1 MTDLN
6 GKTVGIVGLGQIG
19 GSLAGALKAT
29 GLNIRIIG
37 FDSAKSSADEALKQ
51 SIVDVSVDSISGLI
65 EMAEIVILA
74 MPIGA
79 IIHTIH
85 DQATQLRSK
94 LLVTDV
100 GSLMIDVLAAAGNA
114 SLNNY
119 VSGHPMAGTEKWGH
133 QAWSSQLFCDCQYFQ
148 AALSETT
155 TEARETMNALI
166 AALRARPTEVAP
178 EEHDLAFATT
188 SNLVHVLAFCL
199 KGACDSLSHQVDG
212 YERFIGPSFTDAT
225 RVADSDPEMVYQML
239 WHNRHYLT
247 GALQSL
253 SSELEVV
260 HEALLND
267 RPGVLRELLGM
278 E

>member
-6 GKTVGIVGLGQIG
+6 GKTIGIVGLGQIG
-19 GSLAGALKAT
+19 GSLAGALKAR
-29 GLNIRIIG
+29 GNNVRVIG
-37 FDSAKSSADEALKQ
+37 FDSTDSSADEALRQ
-51 SIVDVSVDSISGLI
+51 SIIDVSAGSTSGLI

-74 MPIGA
+74 IPIR
-79 IIHTIH
+79 TIVDTIKKH
-85 DQATQLRSK
+85 ETQLKSK

-100 GSLMIDVLAAAGNA
+100 GSLMVDVLVAAGSA

-119 VSGHPMAGTEKWGH
+119 VSGHPMAGTEKWGCR
-133 QAWSSQLFCDCQYFQ
+133 AWSSRLFCNCQFFH

-166 AALRARPTEVAP
+166 TAVSARPTAVVP

-199 KGACDSLSHQVDG
+199 KAACDGLSHQVDG
-212 YERFIGPSFTDAT
+212 HERFIGPSFTDAT
-225 RVADSDPEMVYQML
+225 RVADSDPEMVFQML
-239 WHNRHYLT
+239 WQNRRFLAVT
-247 GALQSL
+247 LQSM
-253 SSELEVV
+253 SSKLESV
-260 HEALLND
+260 HEALLNN